1 MSHALRNF
9 WWADGTQPQRHTT
22 HRFAGNDV
30 VPVVPDLDLQRRLY
44 RSDAVAAAILGRFF
58 SSSLPPWF
66 ALGRFAGLFSAC
78 GGVVDV
84 R

>member
-9 WWADGTQPQRHTT
+9 WWADGTKPQRHMT
-22 HRFAGNDV
+22 HRFARNDV
-30 VPVVPDLDLQRRLY
+30 IDAVIDLDLQRRLY

-66 ALGRFAGLFSAC
+66 ALGRFAGLFSAS
-78 GGVVDV
+78 GGVAHV